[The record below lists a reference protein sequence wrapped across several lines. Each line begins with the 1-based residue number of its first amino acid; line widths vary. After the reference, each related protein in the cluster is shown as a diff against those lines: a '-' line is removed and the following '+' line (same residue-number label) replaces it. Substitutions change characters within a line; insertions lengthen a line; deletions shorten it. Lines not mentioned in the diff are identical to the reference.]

1 MISTNVISLLNIIKL
16 ISFANSEIKENVW
29 IKLEY
34 FIYKKKKKIYLFIY
48 FVKFSAMFKCFF
60 ATWSFATRENI
71 LFIL

>member
-34 FIYKKKKKIYLFIY
+34 FIYKKKKKKFTYLF
-48 FVKFSAMFKCFF
+48 
-60 ATWSFATRENI
+60 T
-71 LFIL
+71 L

>member
-34 FIYKKKKKIYLFIY
+34 FIYKKKKKNLPIYLLCKI
-48 FVKFSAMFKCFF
+48 FS
-60 ATWSFATRENI
+60 NV
-71 LFIL
+71 